1 MPKLKTHS
9 GTKKR
14 VQLTKTGKLVRRHS
28 RLNHFLQK
36 KSGGRKRRLSRTGV
50 ITGAPAKTIKRR
62 LGA

>member
-14 VQLTKTGKLVRRHS
+14 VRLTKTGKLLRQHG
-28 RLNHFLQK
+28 RLNHFLEK
-36 KSGGRKRRLSRTGV
+36 KSAGRKRRLNRSAV
-50 ITGAPAKTIKRR
+50 ITGAPAKTIKRK